1 MATYNFDKSPR
12 PCPVAA
18 LADEARLL
26 INALEDVDA
35 VPDPEEPIQNKLH
48 RDKLMNTTTDYLAAV
63 VDRASRLDAD
73 SAKGAL
79 FQICAITH
87 FLNDLDDVIISKLD
101 ARTPPASKAILRLL
115 HSIAAYIEKTTPARL
130 NDACGD
136 WYMLRTVSE
145 NGCLDEALEISKRVR
160 ERANAS
166 H

>member
-1 MATYNFDKSPR
+1 MATYNFNKAAR

-35 VPDPEEPIQNKLH
+35 VPDPKEPPQNKLH
-48 RDKLMNTTTDYLAAV
+48 RDKLMDTTTDYLAAV
-63 VDRASRLDAD
+63 VDRASRLETE

-79 FQICAITH
+79 FQICAISH
-87 FLNDLDDVIISKLD
+87 FVNNLDDVIIREID
-101 ARTPPASKAILRLL
+101 ARTPPASKAIMRLL

-130 NDACGD
+130 DEACGD
-136 WYMLRTVSE
+136 WYMLRSVSE
-145 NGCLDEALEISKRVR
+145 NGCLDEALEISRKAR
-160 ERANAS
+160 EQADAA